1 MSEIEERPGFP
12 GALRRL
18 GVWGPCRGP
27 HVDRGA
33 PRVSRGAPK
42 VGGLGA
48 MSGPPCRQRSAP
60 GFPGRSERWGV
71 WGALSGPPTSTDRGH
86 LARVDLEPHALVHF
100 EDLMRAR
107 GDPQQ
112 QRAVLGT
119 HRVVPVL
126 AQIGALHDAAR

>member
-12 GALRRL
+12 GALRTL
-18 GVWGPCRGP
+18 GGWGPCRGP

-48 MSGPPCRQRSAP
+48 MSGPP
-60 GFPGRSERWGV
+60 
-71 WGALSGPPTSTDRGH
+71 TSTDGGH
-86 LARVDLEPHALVHF
+86 LAWVDLQPHALVHF
-100 EDLMRAR
+100 EYLVRAR
-107 GDPQQ
+107 GDAQQ

-119 HRVVPVL
+119 HRVVP
-126 AQIGALHDAAR
+126 